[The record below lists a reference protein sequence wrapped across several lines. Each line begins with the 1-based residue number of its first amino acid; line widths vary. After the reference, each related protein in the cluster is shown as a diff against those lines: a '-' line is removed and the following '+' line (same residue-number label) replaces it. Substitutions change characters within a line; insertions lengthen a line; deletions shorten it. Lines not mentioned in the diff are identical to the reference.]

1 MRHDRFEVVRGQ
13 WVECWKEPKA
23 PMSAG
28 TVLLLEDDAAF
39 SDAVR
44 KVLEKEGYAVV
55 ETPCLSR
62 AREEFESNPK
72 RFDLVLCDL
81 SLPGET
87 GLAFL
92 PIVQAARPDLPVVM
106 ITAFGDWDSY
116 ARALNS
122 GVYEFLSKP
131 VERDVLLKTVRAAI
145 ASRLGLTGLAGEG
158 RGSAVG

>member
-1 MRHDRFEVVRGQ
+1 VV
-13 WVECWKEPKA
+13 WKEQRG
-23 PMSAG
+23 PMSAE
-28 TVLLLEDDAAF
+28 TILLLDDDAAF

-55 ETPCLSR
+55 EAPCLSR
-62 AREEFESNPK
+62 AREVFEADPL
-72 RFDLVLCDL
+72 RFNLVLCDL

-92 PIVQAARPDLPVVM
+92 PDVHAARPNLPVVV
-106 ITAFGDWDSY
+106 ITAFGDWNSY

-122 GVYEFLSKP
+122 GGFEFLSKP
-131 VERDVLLKTVRAAI
+131 VEREVLLKTVRAAI
-145 ASRLGLTGLAGEG
+145 ASRLGLTGHVGDG